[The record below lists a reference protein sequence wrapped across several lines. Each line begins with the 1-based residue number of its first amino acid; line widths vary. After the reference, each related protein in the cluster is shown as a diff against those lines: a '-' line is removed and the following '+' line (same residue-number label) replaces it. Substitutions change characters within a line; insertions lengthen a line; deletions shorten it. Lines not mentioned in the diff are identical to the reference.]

1 MNKKIKMLGL
11 LFLLTAVCFTGCG
24 GKNEKETS
32 AKAKEEGYNLVEI
45 RKDGSIK
52 STIVEPFPESYCD
65 EDELKRFILQEA
77 ADYNGE
83 TGENSV
89 SVKKFS
95 VKKEMVTVSMEYG
108 TSQDF
113 GGFNAYPFFSGTVAE
128 AYEEGYDFSGV
139 VFLEADAASKKETA
153 EEIPSIQKEQLLE
166 MGNRRIVIASLPEE
180 ETLTLKTSGKILYI
194 SGASCEKKNQALIK
208 GSKGGTETA
217 YIVFK

>member
-32 AKAKEEGYNLVEI
+32 AKEEGSNLVEI

-83 TGENSV
+83 MGENSV

-139 VFLEADAASKKETA
+139 VFLEADAASKKSSSLRWETA
-153 EEIPSIQKEQLLE
+153 ES
-166 MGNRRIVIASLPEE
+166 
-180 ETLTLKTSGKILYI
+180 
-194 SGASCEKKNQALIK
+194 
-208 GSKGGTETA
+208 
-217 YIVFK
+217 